1 MPEWR
6 QRKASWPPRK
16 GRQLNQPWGPGQPGP
31 LSFSGGC
38 MAQKK
43 FSEAWR
49 QEQAKRDLEMAE
61 WRERVVLAAV
71 VLAGQLPTL
80 EGVSIPF
87 NVARPL
93 ADLEKV
99 VEDKP
104 LPLLKGD
111 WEEREA

>member
-1 MPEWR
+1 
-6 QRKASWPPRK
+6 
-16 GRQLNQPWGPGQPGP
+16 
-31 LSFSGGC
+31 
-38 MAQKK
+38 MAQEK
-43 FSEAWR
+43 FSEAWL
-49 QEQAKRDLEMAE
+49 QAQAKYNREMAE
-61 WRERVVLAAV
+61 WRERVVLAAM

-111 WEEREA
+111 WEEGEV